1 MSIAEKAGM
10 SLLMLGMMM
19 TLVTMGAA
27 MVFLWNTQFGDT
39 QAKKVGRQAGWV
51 ALATVPVHGFIIWS
65 LDTWAK

>member
-1 MSIAEKAGM
+1 MAEKAGM

-19 TLVTMGAA
+19 MLVTMGAT
-27 MVFLWNTQFGDT
+27 MVCLWNTEFGDA

-65 LDTWAK
+65 LETWAK